1 MDDKSRDIEHQ
12 HVNHGGHEVLS
23 RSSGS
28 DYERTESAAK
38 DDMDMYRLGKKPE
51 FDRNYRLLSIT
62 AFTVVAMVG
71 WVFVPNSTT
80 SALID
85 GNTGGTITMY
95 LVNFAMFT
103 TIILSLAEMASMA
116 PTAGGQYH
124 WASEFAPPSMQK
136 MLSYTSGWLSTL
148 AWCCGTISGI
158 FLAGNLI
165 QGIIIELHPDY
176 TPEAWRAYLY
186 TFALITII
194 FVVNVFLSRKLPK
207 LEGIVFVLMITGYV
221 STIIVLWVMG
231 SGTRLTTHQVFTTFN
246 QQGGWGDLGLAMLA
260 GQTLLVWGL
269 TGSDAAAHMA
279 EETRHASSVI
289 PKAMVWSYMVNG
301 LMVFL
306 MLITYCFLL
315 TDLQSALQSATG
327 FPFIAVFEQATGSQ
341 GGAAGL
347 TCIQIVLIM
356 FSAINY
362 MASCSRQ
369 VWAFARDRGLPF
381 HQWIAKVDRD
391 TNCPTRAVI
400 VVYVFGVLI
409 CLISLGSS
417 IGFNAI
423 TSVQLLGMIGTY
435 MLSIG
440 CLVWRRM
447 FGAPLPRGEW
457 SLGRFGMP
465 VNILALIYSAF
476 LIVFIPFPV
485 TTPVSASTLN
495 WSPVIFGGIVVVA
508 LGYYVIRGRE
518 IYAGPAACVH
528 TSYACR

>member
-1 MDDKSRDIEHQ
+1 MDSDKRGDIELQ
-12 HVNHGGHEVLS
+12 NVPNGDSDAFSNYASDEN
-23 RSSGS
+23 RS
-28 DYERTESAAK
+28 DVAK

-51 FDRNYRLLSIT
+51 FDRNYQLLSIT
-62 AFTVVAMVG
+62 AFTTVAMVG
-71 WVFVPNSTT
+71 WIYVPNSTT

-95 LVNFAMFT
+95 LVNFAAFT
-103 TIILSLAEMASMA
+103 TITLSLAEMASMA

-136 MLSYTSGWLSTL
+136 ILSYISGWLSTL

-158 FLAGNLI
+158 FLVGNLI
-165 QGIIIELHPDY
+165 QGIIIELHPNY
-176 TPEAWRAYLY
+176 MPEPWRAYLY
-186 TFALITII
+186 TFALISFI

-221 STIIVLWVMG
+221 SSIIVLWVL
-231 SGTRLTTHQVFTTFN
+231 SSKDRLTTKQVFTTFD
-246 QQGGWGDLGLAMLA
+246 QQGGWGNVGLAMMA
-260 GQTLLVWGL
+260 GQILLVWGL

-279 EETRHASSVI
+279 EETRFASSVI
-289 PKAMVWSYMVNG
+289 PRAMVWSYIVNG
-301 LMVFL
+301 LMVFV
-306 MLITYCFLL
+306 MLITYCFCL
-315 TDLQSALQSATG
+315 TNLDQAFDSPTG
-327 FPFIAVFEQATGSQ
+327 FPFIAVFEHATGSP
-341 GGAAGL
+341 GGAVGL

-369 VWAFARDRGLPF
+369 VWAFARDHGLPF
-381 HQWIAKVDRD
+381 HSWIAKVDRN

-440 CLVWRRM
+440 CLVWRRL
-447 FGAPLPRGEW
+447 FGKPLPRGAW
-457 SLGRFGMP
+457 SLGRFGMAIN
-465 VNILALIYSAF
+465 VLALVYGAF

-485 TTPVSASTLN
+485 TTPVSPSTLN
-495 WSPVIFGGIVVVA
+495 WSPVIFGGIVLIA
-508 LGYYVIRGRE
+508 LVYYLIRGRKV
-518 IYAGPAACVH
+518 YDGPAAYVH
-528 TSYACR
+528 TSY